1 VSKNFELMQ
10 SVGTSFELPT
20 FEDPRIG
27 GALSRKGS
35 GERTGSFFTIKDN
48 LIRQETLKLAQSIFL
63 QGNVESPRVV
73 TFAGVDAGSGC
84 SWLCAHI
91 ADILASQGLGSV
103 CVVDANLRKPA
114 MTNLFGTSNH
124 HGLSDALS
132 QGGPV
137 RDFAKPVMGENLW
150 LLSSG
155 SLAADQGESA
165 SLLNSETMKVRI
177 SELRNEFDYV
187 LIDSAPLSAYVDGVM
202 LGQLADGLV
211 LVLEANATR
220 REAAARIADTLRAS
234 NVRIVGAVLNKR
246 TFPIPESVYGL
257 L

>member
-1 VSKNFELMQ
+1 
-10 SVGTSFELPT
+10 
-20 FEDPRIG
+20 
-27 GALSRKGS
+27 
-35 GERTGSFFTIKDN
+35 
-48 LIRQETLKLAQSIFL
+48 
-63 QGNVESPRVV
+63 
-73 TFAGVDAGSGC
+73 
-84 SWLCAHI
+84 
-91 ADILASQGLGSV
+91 
-103 CVVDANLRKPA
+103 

-132 QGGPV
+132 QDGPV

-155 SLAADQGESA
+155 SLAADQVESA

-187 LIDSAPLSAYVDGVM
+187 LIDSAPLSAHVDGVM

-220 REAAARIADTLRAS
+220 REAAVRVADTLRAS